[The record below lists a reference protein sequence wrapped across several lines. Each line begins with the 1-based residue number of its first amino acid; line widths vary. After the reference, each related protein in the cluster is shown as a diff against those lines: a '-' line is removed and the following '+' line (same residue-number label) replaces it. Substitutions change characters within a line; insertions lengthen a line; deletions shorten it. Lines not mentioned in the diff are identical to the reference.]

1 MAHRAYAVG
10 NLCLLL
16 LTGPSCVQAAG
27 GRIEFN
33 RDVRPIFSDKCYT
46 CHGPD
51 AAAKHVPFRLDS
63 EAAAKAEVS
72 GGKHAIVAGN
82 PDSSEIIQRVTAAK
96 PALRMPPVSSALK
109 LSDAEI
115 DTLRQWIAQGAGW
128 QKHWSL
134 IPPVRPVLPEVANK
148 AWPRNPID
156 RFILQRLEREGLQP
170 APEASRET
178 LIRRVSLDLT
188 GLPPT
193 PAEIDAFVND
203 RSADA

>member
-10 NLCLLL
+10 NPCLLL
-16 LTGPSCVQAAG
+16 FTAVSGLLGAS

-63 EAAAKAEVS
+63 EAAATAELN
-72 GGKHAIVAGN
+72 GGKHAIVAGD
-82 PDSSEIIQRVTAAK
+82 PDASEIVRRITAAK
-96 PALRMPPVSSALK
+96 PALRMPPVASGLK
-109 LSDAEI
+109 LTDTEI
-115 DTLRQWIAQGAGW
+115 DTLRQWIAQGAKW
-128 QKHWSL
+128 QKHWSF
-134 IPPVRPVLPEVANK
+134 IPPVRPVLPEVKNT

-170 APEASRET
+170 TPEATPET

-188 GLPPT
+188 GLPP
-193 PAEIDAFVND
+193 
-203 RSADA
+203 